1 MYYRRKIVLSLLQ
14 IFGGSLSKLN
24 LQKYLFLFNQ
34 RTERNYY
41 DFIPYKFGCYSFQA
55 NRDLST
61 LAKYKIIKEVDNNW
75 KLIVSDNYINQLLS
89 NDETNLLE
97 FYSDFKNLNN
107 NELIRYVYEKYPYYA
122 INSKIAKDVV
132 SKEKFKEI
140 INNIPQQEEFALYT
154 IGYEGKSIEYYTN
167 QLIKENVK
175 VLCDV
180 RKNPFSMKYGFS
192 KNQLKNILEN
202 IGIEY
207 LHFPE
212 LGIESNKRKNLNTF
226 NDFKELFAEYEDTI
240 LKSKIDEI
248 EKLFDLYLGKKRIAL
263 TCFEADHNSCHR
275 SHTAKILQ
283 SKYYERVIK
292 IKHI

>member
-1 MYYRRKIVLSLLQ
+1 MLSLLQ

-55 NRDLST
+55 NQDLST

>member
-55 NRDLST
+55 NQDLST